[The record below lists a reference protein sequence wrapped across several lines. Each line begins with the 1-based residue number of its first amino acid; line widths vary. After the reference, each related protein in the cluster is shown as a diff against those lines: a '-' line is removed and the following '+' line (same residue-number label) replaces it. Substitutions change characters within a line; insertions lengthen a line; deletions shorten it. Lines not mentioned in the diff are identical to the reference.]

1 MSSLRDTAMTLFE
14 AAIAAADP
22 EAAVKRQL
30 DKQPLPPLSQDA
42 RRFVIAV
49 GKAAVPMMRAALE
62 ILPTPTAALVVTNP
76 ENLCDLSGAQVI
88 AGAHPVPDETSAAA
102 GHAVLELLSQTKAGD
117 QVLALI
123 SGGGSALMVAPR
135 AGLSLEDK
143 SAANALLLASGLEI
157 TEMNLVR
164 QQLSALKGGG
174 LLRAAA
180 PAQVHAFLLSDV
192 IGDDLRAIA
201 SGPTVSPLG
210 STAEA
215 RQLLSKHGLLA
226 QMPDAV
232 QTCLNA
238 TTSPTKATRTAQ
250 NHLVGS
256 NRQSLLAMQE
266 AAIAE
271 GWHAAIVDDA
281 LIGDV
286 EDAAA
291 KIAACLKDAQADRPT
306 ALLFGGETTVR
317 LTGDGRGGRNQ
328 ELALHIAHLCQN
340 HPGDWLFLSGGTDG
354 RDGPTDAAGA
364 AVDAGSWSRIS
375 DMGEDAQA
383 LLDNNDSHRALAAA
397 GDLIRTGGTGTNVAD
412 VQILLIKPS
421 V

>member
-1 MSSLRDTAMTLFE
+1 MSSLRETAMTLFQ

-30 DKQPLPPLSQDA
+30 DAQPLPALPA
-42 RRFVIAV
+42 NGRRFVIAV
-49 GKAAVPMMRAALE
+49 GKAAVPMMRAALDH
-62 ILPTPTAALVVTNP
+62 LPEPAGALVVTNP
-76 ENLCDLSGAQVI
+76 ENLCDLPGAKVI
-88 AGAHPVPDETSAAA
+88 AGAHPVPDESSAAA
-102 GHAVLELLSQTKAGD
+102 GHAVLEFLAQTKAED

-135 AGLSLEDK
+135 AGLSLQDK

-180 PAQVHAFLLSDV
+180 PAPVHALLLSDV

-201 SGPTVSPLG
+201 SGPTVAPLG
-210 STAEA
+210 TASDA
-215 RQLLSKHGLLA
+215 RNLLQANGLFS
-226 QMPDAV
+226 QMPEAV
-232 QTCLNA
+232 QTCLEA
-238 TTSPTKATRTAQ
+238 APSKGGTLPEVQ
-250 NHLVGS
+250 NILVGS
-256 NRQSLLAMQE
+256 NKQSLLAMQ
-266 AAIAE
+266 ASADAE
-271 GWHAAIVDDA
+271 GWAGVIVDDA

-286 EDAAA
+286 EEAAQ
-291 KIAACLKDAQADRPT
+291 KIAASLKEAKVDRPA

-317 LTGDGRGGRNQ
+317 LRGNGRGGRNQ
-328 ELALHIAHLCQN
+328 ELALHIARLCDGA
-340 HPGDWLFLSGGTDG
+340 PGDWVFLSGGTDG

-364 AVDAGSWSRIS
+364 AVDAASWSRIS
-375 DMGEDAQA
+375 QSGEDPEA
-383 LLDNNDSHRALAAA
+383 LLANNDSHRALEAA

-412 VQILLIKPS
+412 VQILLVNP
-421 V
+421 

>member
-1 MSSLRDTAMTLFE
+1 MSSLRETAMTLFE

-30 DKQPLPPLSQDA
+30 DRHPLPPLPPGA
-42 RRFVIAV
+42 HRFVIAV

-76 ENLCDLSGAQVI
+76 ENLCNLPGAQVI

-102 GHAVLELLSQTKAGD
+102 GHAVLELLAQTKAGD

-135 AGLSLEDK
+135 KGLSLQDK

-174 LLRAAA
+174 LLHAAA
-180 PAQVHAFLLSDV
+180 PATVHAFLLSDV

-201 SGPTVSPLG
+201 SGPTVAPLG
-210 STAEA
+210 TPTDA
-215 RQLLSKHGLLA
+215 RDLLRTHGLLR
-226 QMPDAV
+226 QLPDAV
-232 QTCLNA
+232 QTCLEAA
-238 TTSPTKATRTAQ
+238 TPQREALPEAQ

-256 NRQSLLAMQE
+256 NQQSLLAMKTCAE
-266 AAIAE
+266 AQGWQAE
-271 GWHAAIVDDA
+271 IVDNA
-281 LIGDV
+281 LTGDV
-286 EDAAA
+286 EEAAQ
-291 KIAACLKDAQADRPT
+291 KIAASLRASKADRPT

-317 LTGDGRGGRNQ
+317 LRGNGRGGRNQ
-328 ELALHIAHLCQN
+328 ELALHIARLCQN
-340 HPGDWLFLSGGTDG
+340 DDGDWVFLSGGTDG

-364 AVDAGSWSRIS
+364 LVDAASWSRITAA
-375 DMGEDAQA
+375 GEDPQA
-383 LLDNNDSHRALAAA
+383 LLDNNDSHHALHAA
-397 GDLIRTGGTGTNVAD
+397 GNLIRTGGTGTNVAD
-412 VQILLIKPS
+412 VQVLLIKP
-421 V
+421 